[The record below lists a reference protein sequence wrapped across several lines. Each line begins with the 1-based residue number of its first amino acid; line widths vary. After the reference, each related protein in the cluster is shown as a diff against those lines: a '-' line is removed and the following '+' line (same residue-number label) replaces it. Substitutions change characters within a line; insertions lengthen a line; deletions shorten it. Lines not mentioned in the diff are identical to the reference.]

1 MIPIAAGDLYGLI
14 NSFFWPFVRLLA
26 LISTAPLLNH
36 RSVPARLKIGLAIA
50 CAIVVAPTL
59 PAPPAVEPFSGDG
72 VLLLLRQ
79 SLVGAAIGIAMQFV
93 FAAIELSGD
102 MIGLQMGLSF
112 SGFIDPQNSAST
124 PLVGS
129 FMAMI
134 ASLVL
139 LAINGHLL
147 MIATLVESFHA
158 IPIAAPIAARPDQ
171 VLGLQRLISLGG
183 EIFRIGLHLSLPV
196 LATLLALNIAMGVL
210 TRAAPQLN
218 VFSVGFPITLL
229 AGLLLLSFSLPFVG
243 AAMEQ
248 AIVQSLSIVGR

>member
-1 MIPIAAGDLYGLI
+1 MIAIPAGDLYGLI

-26 LISTAPLLNH
+26 LIATAPLLNH
-36 RSVPARLKIGLAIA
+36 RTVPARLKIALAIA

-59 PAPPAVEPFSGDG
+59 PPMPAVEPFSGEG
-72 VLLLLRQ
+72 VLLLLQQ

-112 SGFIDPQNSAST
+112 SGFVDPQNSAST
-124 PLVGS
+124 PLIGS
-129 FMAMI
+129 FMVMI

-139 LAINGHLL
+139 LAINGHLM
-147 MIATLVESFHA
+147 MIASLVESFQA
-158 IPIAAPIAARPDQ
+158 IPIAARPEHG
-171 VLGLQRLISLGG
+171 LGLERLISLGG

-196 LATLLALNIAMGVL
+196 LATLLALNITMGVL

-229 AGLLLLSFSLPFVG
+229 GGLLLLGFALPFVG
-243 AAMEQ
+243 IAIERS
-248 AIVQSLSIVGR
+248 IVQSLSIVGR

>member
-1 MIPIAAGDLYGLI
+1 MIQVAAGDLYGLI

-36 RSVPARLKIGLAIA
+36 RSVPVRLKIGLAIA
-50 CAIVVAPTL
+50 CALVVAPTL
-59 PAPPAVEPFSGDG
+59 PSPPAVEPFSADG
-72 VLLLLRQ
+72 VLLLLHQ

-112 SGFIDPQNSAST
+112 SGFVDPQNSAST

-129 FMAMI
+129 FLAMI

-139 LAINGHLL
+139 LAINGHLM
-147 MIATLVESFHA
+147 MIGSLVESFQT
-158 IPIAAPIAARPDQ
+158 IPIAAHPEHG
-171 VLGLQRLISLGG
+171 LGLQRLIALGG

-196 LATLLALNIAMGVL
+196 LATLLALNITMGVL

-229 AGLLLLSFSLPFVG
+229 GGLLLLGFSLPFVG
-243 AAMEQ
+243 AAMERS
-248 AIVQSLSIVGR
+248 IVESLSIVGR

>member
-1 MIPIAAGDLYGLI
+1 MIQVAAGDLYGLI

-36 RSVPARLKIGLAIA
+36 RSVPVRLKIGLAIA
-50 CAIVVAPTL
+50 CALVVAPTL
-59 PAPPAVEPFSGDG
+59 PSPPAVEPFSGDG
-72 VLLLLRQ
+72 VLLLLHQ

-129 FMAMI
+129 FLAMI

-139 LAINGHLL
+139 LAINGHLM
-147 MIATLVESFHA
+147 MIASLVESFQA
-158 IPIAAPIAARPDQ
+158 IPIAARPEHG
-171 VLGLQRLISLGG
+171 LGLPRLISLGG

-196 LATLLALNIAMGVL
+196 LATLLALNITMGVL

-229 AGLLLLSFSLPFVG
+229 GGLLLLSFSLPFVG
-243 AAMEQ
+243 I
-248 AIVQSLSIVGR
+248 AIERSIVESLSIFGR

>member
-1 MIPIAAGDLYGLI
+1 MIAIPVGDLYGLI

-36 RSVPARLKIGLAIA
+36 RSVPARLKIALAIA

-59 PAPPAVEPFSGDG
+59 PPLPAVEPFSADG
-72 VLLLLRQ
+72 VLLLLQQ

-93 FAAIELSGD
+93 FAAIGLSGD

-112 SGFIDPQNSAST
+112 SGFVDPQNSAST

-129 FMAMI
+129 FMVMI

-139 LAINGHLL
+139 LAINGHLM
-147 MIATLVESFHA
+147 MIGSLVESFQA
-158 IPIAAPIAARPDQ
+158 IPIAARPDQ
-171 VLGLQRLISLGG
+171 GLGLPRLISLGG

-196 LATLLALNIAMGVL
+196 LATLLALNITMGVL

-229 AGLLLLSFSLPFVG
+229 GGLLLLSLALPFVG
-243 AAMEQ
+243 I
-248 AIVQSLSIVGR
+248 AIERSIIQSLSIVGR